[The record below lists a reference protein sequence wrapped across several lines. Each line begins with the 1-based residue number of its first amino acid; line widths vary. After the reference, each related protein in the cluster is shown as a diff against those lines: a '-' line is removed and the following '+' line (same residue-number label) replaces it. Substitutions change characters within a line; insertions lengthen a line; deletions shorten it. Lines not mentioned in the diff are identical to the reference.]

1 MSGKP
6 EEKIIDRVKKLI
18 ALTENSNENEA
29 RNSAFQAC
37 KLIREHSLVVM
48 GKVAHKPASPPGSG
62 YRPPQE
68 ARRGG
73 YGRPSYSER
82 DNRYDSSSR
91 GYDPHAGGGYS
102 SHYRADAEYANVSHG
117 GGGREAF
124 KTDTKILTDK
134 QFLTAVRLAEQYKEG
149 LPQAGQF
156 FSAQEVQKVLGSKVA
171 LAYLGILKEV
181 MERT

>member
-48 GKVAHKPASPPGSG
+48 GKVAYKPASPSGSG

-82 DNRYDSSSR
+82 DSRYDSSSR
-91 GYDPHAGGGYS
+91 RYS
-102 SHYRADAEYANVSHG
+102 SYRADAEYANVSHG

-124 KTDTKILTDK
+124 KTDTKILTNK
-134 QFLTAVRLAEQYKEG
+134 QFLTAVKLAEEYKQG
-149 LPQAGQF
+149 LPRAGQF
-156 FSAQEVQKVLGSKVA
+156 FSTQEVQKVLGSKVA

-181 MERT
+181 MERNE